1 MIEYKIPLQLLDCE
15 VESAGTVDEEIEEN
29 KQKLLNTLKGLGVD
43 GEIQS
48 FSVGPSFITYNVT
61 VLKTITFR
69 KIRDYKDDI
78 SFGTGKR
85 VRCYVDEKNNV
96 FCVEIPRKNCEVIRL
111 GQMIKED
118 RLTSTKDGLTVFFGK
133 DGKNQSVTYELNKLV
148 NMLIVGEGY
157 LGRDAFLNTL
167 ITSLIYN
174 NSPKNLR
181 LVLFNAENAAFEKF
195 CGLPHLMFGPVGD
208 STEILNSLNRIADEM
223 EKRYVLLK
231 NLNENGHR
239 VYDIYEYNRIVG
251 EKQKLPS
258 IVVVI
263 DGVKD
268 MTGSFG
274 DKLRTVIMRLT
285 QKARAAGIYII
296 VSAQRLATFGPSLI
310 NNFPTRIAFRTAY
323 QEDSRI
329 AIMCPD
335 AENLS
340 AGEFLYLTKGQND
353 VKRVLSPVV
362 SVEEVGRVV
371 GYIKNHY
378 EADND
383 VETEKNIPDND
394 SVKEEAAKGVDPCY
408 VEALK
413 AIIEVG
419 RASISIIQRKCNIG
433 FNKATLIIEWM
444 EKNHYISELG
454 DQRCRKV
461 LISMDEFENK
471 FRKGFCKMSNNMGN
485 NEFFESKCMDII
497 EVITSIKETN
507 TRQDAIRIAQKLKNK
522 LLENPNI
529 DISVYS
535 RVIREFEIA
544 TDEEYE
550 LLKEQIFKRSN

>member
-15 VESAGTVDEEIEEN
+15 AESAGTIGDEIEEN
-29 KQKLLNTLKGLGVD
+29 KQKLLNTLKGLGVY

-48 FSVGPSFITYNVT
+48 FSVSPSFITYNVT
-61 VLKTITFR
+61 VSKTIPFR

-78 SFGTGKR
+78 SFGMEKR
-85 VRCYVDEKNNV
+85 VRCYVDEENLF
-96 FCVEIPRKNCEVIRL
+96 FCVEIPRKNCEVNRL
-111 GQMIKED
+111 GQMIKEN
-118 RLTSTKDGLTVFFGK
+118 RLTSAKDGLTVFFGK

-157 LGRDAFLNTL
+157 LGRDVFLNTL

-181 LVLFNAENAAFEKF
+181 LVLLNAENAVFEKF
-195 CGLPHLMFGPVGD
+195 CGLPHLMSEPVGD

-223 EKRYVLLK
+223 EKRYVLLRDM
-231 NLNENGHR
+231 NENGHTA
-239 VYDIYEYNRIVG
+239 YDIYEYNRIVG

-296 VSAQRLATFGPSLI
+296 VSAQRPTTFGPSLI

-335 AENLS
+335 AESLS
-340 AGEFLYLTKGQND
+340 AGEFLYLTQGQRD

-371 GYIKNHY
+371 DYIKTHY
-378 EADND
+378 KADD
-383 VETEKNIPDND
+383 DIKSESIGYDGY
-394 SVKEEAAKGVDPCY
+394 SVKESKTDKIKQCYIDALKVVVETGRATTSAIQRMCGLGYSEAAKI
-408 VEALK
+408 L
-413 AIIEVG
+413 
-419 RASISIIQRKCNIG
+419 Q
-433 FNKATLIIEWM
+433 WM
-444 EKNHYISELG
+444 EENHYVTESETG
-454 DQRCRKV
+454 KPRTVIMTKE
-461 LISMDEFENK
+461 EFNEK
-471 FRKGFCKMSNNMGN
+471 FG
-485 NEFFESKCMDII
+485 
-497 EVITSIKETN
+497 
-507 TRQDAIRIAQKLKNK
+507 
-522 LLENPNI
+522 
-529 DISVYS
+529 
-535 RVIREFEIA
+535 
-544 TDEEYE
+544 
-550 LLKEQIFKRSN
+550 

>member
-1 MIEYKIPLQLLDCE
+1 MIEYKIPLQLPDCE
-15 VESAGTVDEEIEEN
+15 VESAGTIGDEIEEN

-48 FSVGPSFITYNVT
+48 FSVGPSFITYCVT
-61 VLKTITFR
+61 VPKTIPFR
-69 KIRDYKDDI
+69 KIREYKDDI
-78 SFGTGKR
+78 SFGMEKR
-85 VRCYVDEKNNV
+85 VRCYVDEENLF
-96 FCVEIPRKNCEVIRL
+96 FCVEIPRKNCKVIRL
-111 GQMIKED
+111 GQMIKEN
-118 RLTSTKDGLTVFFGK
+118 RLTSAKDGLTVFFGK

-157 LGRDAFLNTL
+157 LGRDVFLNTL

-174 NSPKNLR
+174 NSPKDLR
-181 LVLFNAENAAFEKF
+181 LVLLNAGNAVFEKF
-195 CGLPHLMFGPVGD
+195 CGLPHLMSGPVGD

-223 EKRYVLLK
+223 EKRYVLLRDM
-231 NLNENGHR
+231 NENGHTA
-239 VYDIYEYNRIVG
+239 YDIYEYNRIVG
-251 EKQKLPS
+251 EKLKLPS

-296 VSAQRLATFGPSLI
+296 VSAQGLATFGPSLI

-335 AENLS
+335 AESLS
-340 AGEFLYLTKGQND
+340 AGEFLYLTKWQND

-371 GYIKNHY
+371 DYIKTHY
-378 EADND
+378 KADDD

-485 NEFFESKCMDII
+485 NELFESKCMDII

-522 LLENPNI
+522 LIENPNI